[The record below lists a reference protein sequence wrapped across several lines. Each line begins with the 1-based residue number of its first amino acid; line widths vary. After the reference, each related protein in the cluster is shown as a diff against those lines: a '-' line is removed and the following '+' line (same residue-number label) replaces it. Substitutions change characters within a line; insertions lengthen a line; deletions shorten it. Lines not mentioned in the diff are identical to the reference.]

1 MRKSV
6 WVIDDDEIYQMIIK
20 KLIQKSG
27 VFEEKYFFKCANQ
40 VLAEIEKSNYFL
52 PDVILLDINMPLMD
66 GWQFIEKLRSFV
78 SDIPAKTKIYIV
90 SSSIAYSDKE
100 RAEKFP
106 EVSGFLSK
114 PLTVSVLREIGES
127 VHEKTRFKDRA
138 GL

>member
-27 VFEEKYFFKCANQ
+27 VFEDRYFFKGAKQ
-40 VLAEIEKSNYFL
+40 VISELEKSEFL
-52 PDVILLDINMPLMD
+52 VPDVILLDINMPLMD
-66 GWQFIEKLRSFV
+66 GWQFIEKLRTVV
-78 SDIPAKTKIYIV
+78 SEIPERTKIYIV

-106 EVSGFLSK
+106 EVTGFLSK
-114 PLTVSVLREIGES
+114 PLTVNILKEIGES
-127 VHEKTRFKDRA
+127 VK
-138 GL
+138 

>member
-27 VFEEKYFFKCANQ
+27 VFEDRLFFKCANQ
-40 VLAEIEKSNYFL
+40 VFSELEKSDVFL

-66 GWQFIEKLRSFV
+66 GWQFIEKLRSTI
-78 SDIPAKTKIYIV
+78 SNIPEKTKIYIV

-100 RAEKFP
+100 RAERIP
-106 EVSGFLSK
+106 EITGFLSK
-114 PLTVSVLREIGES
+114 PLTVQMLKEIGET
-127 VHEKTRFKDRA
+127 VIEKTRCRDQA
-138 GL
+138 